1 MPTFTFTKAHDY
13 GNEMGDPSVSMTF
26 TTDNLE
32 TLRINFEDFLRGAG
46 FVIEEEEVKFERKLE
61 VVDKVQKEEDWMW
74 NDAFKAKFA
83 NHGKD
88 MDSFTVLGD
97 K

>member
-13 GNEMGDPSVSMTF
+13 GNEMGDPTVSMTF

-46 FVIEEEEVKFERKLE
+46 FVIEEEEPQLERKLKI
-61 VVDKVQKEEDWMW
+61 VDKVQKEEDWMW
-74 NDAFKAKFA
+74 NDAFKSKF
-83 NHGKD
+83 GRTD
-88 MDSFTVLGD
+88 LDSFTILGD